1 MYAQLQSEG
10 FQDDGRTDPDIWMR
24 FMDGTCTRMLRKT
37 LTVSW
42 RNHMTNQELHGSL
55 PRITTIVRQRR
66 LRLVGHV
73 MHHDEVAKHSPAL
86 EARWPSEKPTAT
98 RQNVIENDTKHSG
111 TILLIAMKN
120 RKDRKEIIT
129 SPR

>member
-1 MYAQLQSEG
+1 MDAIHGWHLHKNAEEN
-10 FQDDGRTDPDIWMR
+10 PNR
-24 FMDGTCTRMLRKT
+24 FMVQSHDQPRTAR
-37 LTVSW
+37 
-42 RNHMTNQELHGSL
+42 L
-55 PRITTIVRQRR
+55 PSTDHHYRETTASSSGRSC
-66 LRLVGHV
+66 
-73 MHHDEVAKHSPAL
+73 DEVAKHSPAL